1 MNDLITICIPTYR
14 RPSLL
19 LHCLH
24 SCMIQDYRPLEI
36 DVSDNSP
43 TNDTRDLIGSLVIP
57 EGITLRYWRNSPS
70 LGPIGNHQKLFAA
83 ARGSRI
89 IWMNDDDVLLPG
101 AVRAMADAFHLA
113 PDVIVSYGIEQI
125 IDLSGENSPE
135 ITSRWNAEYYQ
146 FPEYSGLRR
155 DLLVR
160 AFWQQIPHVGFMVL
174 TDAAR
179 KVGIRNRSEVGL
191 AVDADFAIRL
201 GQMFRGSAY
210 VFLDRVTVQ
219 SRLAAST
226 LSKTSQDVCWQLY
239 DIIATMEGLSPG
251 EASAR
256 DRILRRIGPLALRE
270 HAFAYRRLAAL
281 RILTSRTY
289 RERTGLLMMLY
300 SIGLILVPKLAFAV
314 RGLFRNGDNQENW
327 LPKIPAHRTAVREPM
342 GRVTANPAVPEAS

>member
-1 MNDLITICIPTYR
+1 
-14 RPSLL
+14 
-19 LHCLH
+19 
-24 SCMIQDYRPLEI
+24 MIQDYRPLEI
-36 DVSDNSP
+36 DVSDNSSSY
-43 TNDTRDLIGSLVIP
+43 DTEDLIQSLVIP

-70 LGPIGNHQKLFAA
+70 LGPIENHKKLFAA

-101 AVRAMADAFHLA
+101 AVRAMADAFLLA
-113 PDVIVSYGIEQI
+113 PDVIVSYGIEHI
-125 IDLSGENSPE
+125 INLSGENCPE

-179 KVGIRNRSEVGL
+179 KVGIRDRSEVGL

-201 GQMFRGSAY
+201 GQMFHGSAY

-226 LSKTSQDVCWQLY
+226 LSRTSQDVCWQLY
-239 DIIATMEGLSPG
+239 DIVSSMEGLSPE

-256 DRILRRIGPLALRE
+256 DRLLRRIGPLALRE
-270 HAFAYRRLAAL
+270 HALAHRRRAAL
-281 RILTSRTY
+281 RILASRTY

-300 SIGLILVPKLAFAV
+300 SISLILLPKSAFAV
-314 RGLFRNGDNQENW
+314 RRLFRNGDNQESW
-327 LPKIPAHRTAVREPM
+327 LPKIPAHRTVVREIT
-342 GRVTANPAVPEAS
+342 GRVTHASQP